1 MGKAIPDLKS
11 THAAKKVKVL
21 RDRVKKALW
30 FAKSFGIEFTNIT
43 GVDKNGK
50 MYDLLNVN
58 TTNPGPSSGRT
69 VTPF

>member
-50 MYDLLNVN
+50 MYDLLNESKAD
-58 TTNPGPSSGRT
+58 TNYAHL
-69 VTPF
+69 VDDEK